1 MNTETTNISK
11 NKEGMISVPKQ
22 TLQALIDN
30 CELAVAGMGV
40 GEEYVGR
47 QCRELQRYLDAGQP
61 SVTEQEI
68 SFSEFDNVE
77 FVNFRKKS

>member
-1 MNTETTNISK
+1 MNTEITDISE

-22 TLQALIDN
+22 TLQCLIDN

-47 QCRELQRYLDAGQP
+47 QCRELQRYINAGEP
-61 SVTEQEI
+61 TTEEREL
-68 SFSEFDNVE
+68 SFEEFENVH
-77 FVNFRKKS
+77 FVNFKK

>member
-1 MNTETTNISK
+1 MNTETTDISK

-22 TLQALIDN
+22 TIQSLIDN

-47 QCRELQRYLDAGQP
+47 QCRELQRYIDAGEP
-61 SVTEQEI
+61 TIEEEEL
-68 SFSEFDNVE
+68 SFEEFENVH
-77 FVNFRKKS
+77 FVNFKKR